1 MYSFGSVPVRR
12 DPVIDSIIDSRKFS
26 IIENPYTRL
35 AQVTSQQAPRLSQ
48 RTNPSEGRQ
57 SIAEISDEVKERIL
71 TSQNGPRMPVSKTSE
86 LDKEG
91 WDDGLA
97 NEPEKGKIES
107 IEKEIF
113 FN

>member
-1 MYSFGSVPVRR
+1 
-12 DPVIDSIIDSRKFS
+12 
-26 IIENPYTRL
+26 
-35 AQVTSQQAPRLSQ
+35 
-48 RTNPSEGRQ
+48 
-57 SIAEISDEVKERIL
+57 
-71 TSQNGPRMPVSKTSE
+71 MPVSKTSE